1 MYYHSRCWKYSG
13 DQDKVIAPMLGNLK
27 FIPNEIRR
35 LKAEETCEGSRYSMV
50 INLQRKQLIVKKK
63 CYKADN
69 YTGGY

>member
-1 MYYHSRCWKYSG
+1 
-13 DQDKVIAPMLGNLK
+13 MLGNLK